1 MYRAWASGMPPP
13 PFFTIDPINTLSFLP
28 KLQGQFSAVGYAPQ
42 HSPKSI
48 PSQKNLNVSITHSLD
63 LQYKSSTSISQ
74 LIVSTSVAPPST
86 KASTLAFDPAIVPP
100 QSASKSMFNTLD
112 DHYYTP
118 EPTSM
123 LVGPPKFL
131 HYYTPEPTSMLVGP
145 PKFLTKKSNMTEEQE
160 KMARKIKS
168 TEKATKN
175 SQKIMNYEDVAY
187 KDGDMY
193 SSDNLSPSLEI
204 SKFEKHDRYEDSV
217 KHLGRYFHQL
227 RGTKGKKKKNVPIV
241 ITGAK
246 QSSRGPT

>member
-1 MYRAWASGMPPP
+1 MLEMYRAWASGMPPP

-28 KLQGQFSAVGYAPQ
+28 KLQGQFSVVGYVPQ
-42 HSPKSI
+42 HSPESI

-63 LQYKSSTSISQ
+63 LQYKSSTSIAQ
-74 LIVSTSVAPPST
+74 PIVSTSVAPPST
-86 KASTLAFDPAIVPP
+86 KVSTLAFDPAIVPP
-100 QSASKSMFNTLD
+100 QSASKSMFNTFD
-112 DHYYTP
+112 D
-118 EPTSM
+118 
-123 LVGPPKFL
+123 

-160 KMARKIKS
+160 KMGRKIKS
-168 TEKATKN
+168 TEKATKI
-175 SQKIMNYEDVAY
+175 SQEITNYEDIAY
-187 KDGDMY
+187 KDGDMS
-193 SSDNLSPSLEI
+193 SSDNFSPRLEI

-227 RGTKGKKKKNVPIV
+227 RGTKGKKKNVPIV